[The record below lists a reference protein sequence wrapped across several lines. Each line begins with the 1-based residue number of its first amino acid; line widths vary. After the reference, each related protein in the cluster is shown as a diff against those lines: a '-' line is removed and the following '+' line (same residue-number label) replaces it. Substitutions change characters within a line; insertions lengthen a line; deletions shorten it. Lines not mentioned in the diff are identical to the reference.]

1 MATTNHQH
9 SHLPLHLPSNM
20 DELSLLHIL
29 MAVGG
34 SFIVLLVLLD
44 IFDKDGMS
52 YHRWLTG
59 DKYKN
64 VKPKKKEGTPST
76 EKTTEKKKK
85 TDDKDDKK
93 KN

>member
-1 MATTNHQH
+1 
-9 SHLPLHLPSNM
+9 M

-29 MAVGG
+29 LAVVG

-64 VKPKKKEGTPST
+64 IKPKKKEGTTTTTEKT
-76 EKTTEKKKK
+76 EKTTEKKK
-85 TDDKDDKK
+85 TDDKNDKK